1 MAVSLRASKE
11 GLEIV
16 DRIRKNKGWTKT
28 EEAWYQLALT
38 SKAALK
44 RFWRRTPITQEH
56 FVGLCKAVGI
66 KNWEEIVDDTPVT
79 QANEMPAFSQY
90 DASWVGREQLVENLT
105 QRLRGSCRL
114 LLIVGLTGIGKTAL
128 AEKLAVE
135 LQDWFQGDWNH
146 RFIRANFDYPEKP
159 TDFTSVA
166 KQWLEELGEKLSL
179 EDSQPEELLER
190 LVKHFRENKV
200 LILIDSLETLLTET
214 EEEGWGDFGDD
225 WWAKLFLRLLS
236 AESCQSRFIVTS
248 QDLPIQLSDR
258 RYQNFCDRQILYGLE
273 ESEQIAL
280 FDTEGLDVSAES
292 PDRPL
297 LLRLGKVYKGHPLV
311 LRVIIGEICESFE
324 GNVQAYWNEIA
335 SKIEEVETAIA
346 EAEADANK
354 IIGADDEWKLHKL
367 TRKVRLQVN
376 KQRLQSV
383 LDRLET
389 QVRDA
394 YILLCAGSVYRL
406 PVQKQGWLM
415 QLVNLIKHLEKQNCS
430 ADRQE
435 RALEEL
441 ENRFLV
447 EVSVNHNNKR
457 LLGQHNLVRS
467 IALDRYQKLMQDL
480 RNGAKSA

>member
-1 MAVSLRASKE
+1 MAASLRASE
-11 GLEIV
+11 QGLEIV
-16 DRIRKNKGWTKT
+16 DRLRNKKGWNKDA
-28 EEAWYQLALT
+28 EVWCD
-38 SKAALK
+38 AAGIRRSTLQ
-44 RFWRRTPITQEH
+44 RFWGKKRVKQEN
-56 FVGLCKAVGI
+56 FFAICKAVGI
-66 KNWEEIVDDTPVT
+66 ENWEEIVDDTPVT

-90 DASWVGREQLVENLT
+90 DASWVGREQLVENLS
-105 QRLRGSCRL
+105 QMLCGSCRL

-135 LQDWFQGDWNH
+135 LQDWFQGDWNR
-146 RFIRANFDYPEKP
+146 RFIRANFDYHEKP

-166 KQWLEELGEKLSL
+166 KRWLEELGEKLSL
-179 EDSQPEELLER
+179 EESQPEYLLER

-200 LILIDSLETLLTET
+200 LVLIDSLETLLTET
-214 EEEGWGDFGDD
+214 EEEGWGDFGDH

-248 QDLPIQLSDR
+248 QDLPLQLSDR
-258 RYQNFCDRQILYGLE
+258 RYQNFCHRQILYGLE
-273 ESEQIAL
+273 ASEQIAL
-280 FDTEGLDVSAES
+280 FDTEGLDVSPES

-324 GNVQAYWNEIA
+324 GNVQAYWNDIA

-354 IIGADDEWKLHKL
+354 VMGADDEWKLHKL

-394 YILLCAGSVYRL
+394 YLLLCAGSVYRL
-406 PVQKQGWLM
+406 PVQQQGWLM
-415 QLVNLIKHLEKQNCS
+415 QLVNLIKRLEKQNCS
-430 ADRQE
+430 EERQE

-457 LLGQHNLVRS
+457 VFGQHNLVRS
-467 IALDRYQKLMQDL
+467 VALERYQKLVHFL
-480 RNGAKSA
+480 RNEAKSA